1 MWNINKKKN
10 VIVKNKNVDIKFSA
24 YDWFLE
30 QPSSGTLKI
39 RVITKLPN
47 FEQSNKGKVKT
58 HKYINRQNQS
68 TTGKLWKSKDNVE
81 YIYMHCIFKHV
92 ICIYTGAVV
101 AVIVWQLDL
110 QLPME
115 SVPITTNV
123 VTSNLGLGE
132 VHNIMW

>member
-1 MWNINKKKN
+1 M
-10 VIVKNKNVDIKFSA
+10 
-24 YDWFLE
+24 
-30 QPSSGTLKI
+30 TL
-39 RVITKLPN
+39 
-47 FEQSNKGKVKT
+47 
-58 HKYINRQNQS
+58 
-68 TTGKLWKSKDNVE
+68 DNVA

-92 ICIYTGAVV
+92 ICIYARADV
-101 AVIVWQLDL
+101 AVIAWQLDL